1 MSGYQSKRMSSR
13 DRETGITIDGLTHE
27 QVQLLDQ
34 MWKFDHL
41 EQLEAWAATLLPY
54 QQQQVEDLMRIV
66 LISHLDQVLEVE
78 EVQQDRSYADAN
90 DYLKRFRL
98 P

>member
-13 DRETGITIDGLTHE
+13 DRESGITIDGLTRE

-34 MWKFDHL
+34 MWKFEHL

-54 QQQQVEDLMRIV
+54 QQQQVEDLMRMV
-66 LISHLDQVLEVE
+66 LISHLDQVLEAVE
-78 EVQQDRSYADAN
+78 TQQARPYAEAN
-90 DYLKRFRL
+90 AVLKKFRL
-98 P
+98 Q